1 MLKSLKILS
10 NFLTSPPQTMKIPY
24 NFPAAPVVA
33 VIASLRLSGCRK
45 DEHSLISVYCKKLQE
60 GQLNQ
65 TIPDSPMQV
74 ALEIDAEQ
82 RKELELMIK

>member
-1 MLKSLKILS
+1 
-10 NFLTSPPQTMKIPY
+10 MKIPY
-24 NFPAAPVVA
+24 NSPAGVMV
-33 VIASLRLSGCRK
+33 SLQGWCCRK

-60 GQLNQ
+60 GQLSQ

>member
-1 MLKSLKILS
+1 MISL
-10 NFLTSPPQTMKIPY
+10 
-24 NFPAAPVVA
+24 
-33 VIASLRLSGCRK
+33 
-45 DEHSLISVYCKKLQE
+45 YCQRLQE
-60 GQLNQ
+60 GQLTQ

>member
-1 MLKSLKILS
+1 
-10 NFLTSPPQTMKIPY
+10 MKIPY
-24 NFPAAPVVA
+24 NFPVA
-33 VIASLRLSGCRK
+33 SIASLRVSSFRK
-45 DEHSLISVYCKKLQE
+45 DEHSLISVYCKRLQE
-60 GQLNQ
+60 GQLSQ

>member
-1 MLKSLKILS
+1 
-10 NFLTSPPQTMKIPY
+10 MKIPY
-24 NFPAAPVVA
+24 NFPAGVMV
-33 VIASLRLSGCRK
+33 SLQGCCCRK

-60 GQLNQ
+60 GQLSQ
-65 TIPDSPMQV
+65 TVPDSPMQV

>member
-1 MLKSLKILS
+1 MDCKM
-10 NFLTSPPQTMKIPY
+10 FDT
-24 NFPAAPVVA
+24 
-33 VIASLRLSGCRK
+33 CRK
-45 DEHSLISVYCKKLQE
+45 DEHSLISVYCQKLQD
-60 GQLNQ
+60 GQLSQ

>member
-1 MLKSLKILS
+1 
-10 NFLTSPPQTMKIPY
+10 MKIPY
-24 NFPAAPVVA
+24 NLPAA
-33 VIASLRLSGCRK
+33 VIAITVTSRVSCCCRK

-60 GQLNQ
+60 GQLSQ

>member
-1 MLKSLKILS
+1 M
-10 NFLTSPPQTMKIPY
+10 
-24 NFPAAPVVA
+24 
-33 VIASLRLSGCRK
+33 IAISCCCRK

>member
-1 MLKSLKILS
+1 
-10 NFLTSPPQTMKIPY
+10 MKIPY
-24 NFPAAPVVA
+24 NFFVAPVVA
-33 VIASLRLSGCRK
+33 AIASLHYKISSCRK

-60 GQLNQ
+60 GQLSQ

>member
-1 MLKSLKILS
+1 
-10 NFLTSPPQTMKIPY
+10 MKIPY
-24 NFPAAPVVA
+24 NIPVAPVVA
-33 VIASLRLSGCRK
+33 VIASLRVSSCRK

-60 GQLNQ
+60 GKLSQ

-82 RKELELMIK
+82 RKELEMMIK